1 MAGEQGFVQE
11 VAIAAERAAEFYLA
25 LGRETCAQFY
35 FGDARYAYERWG
47 AKPKVQALETEYP
60 HLLIQQPAEIGAKLA
75 TVMTPSG
82 VMTKMFTGMLD
93 TFTVLKASRAISSEI
108 VLEKLQLTLL
118 KLAIENAGA
127 QRGFLILNR
136 DGRLGIEAF
145 VASDGG
151 DAHGLSPIQRE
162 GGLSPIQ
169 REGGLSPI
177 QREGVLQSIPL
188 EGNEMVSESIVRYV
202 DRTGES
208 VVLDDAAREGIFV
221 QDPFVVERQS
231 RSILCLP
238 IRYQDKSS
246 GVLYLENDLTTA
258 TFTADRIEVL
268 GILLAQAAISLEN
281 AMLYDNLKQEIIER
295 KRAEQELERYRDHLE
310 ELVEERT
317 RELGQAQAE
326 LIHRERLSA
335 LGQLTATVAH
345 EIRNPLGTVR
355 AAVFAIGDAIERNE
369 LYRVERAQRLAERNI
384 IRCDGIISELLD
396 YTRERRLN
404 LESVRVDVW
413 LGALLDEQAVLNDG
427 SIVCVKEL
435 DASVQ
440 VSIDRDFFQRAV
452 TNVLN
457 NGVEALKDPK
467 SRGNQLTV
475 NTRVCDERLEIRI
488 SDTGCG
494 IPAGELNR
502 VFEPLFSTKT
512 SGVGLGLPITRN
524 IMQQHGGGVELY
536 SQVGEGSTVTLWLPC
551 IVD

>member
-75 TVMTPSG
+75 TAMTPSG

-151 DAHGLSPIQRE
+151 DAHSLSPIQRE

-295 KRAEQELERYRDHLE
+295 KRAEQELERYHDHLE

-369 LYRVERAQRLAERNI
+369 LHRVERAQRLAERNI

-435 DASVQ
+435 DAGVQ

-457 NGVEALKDPK
+457 NGVEALKDAK

-494 IPAGELNR
+494 IPADELNM